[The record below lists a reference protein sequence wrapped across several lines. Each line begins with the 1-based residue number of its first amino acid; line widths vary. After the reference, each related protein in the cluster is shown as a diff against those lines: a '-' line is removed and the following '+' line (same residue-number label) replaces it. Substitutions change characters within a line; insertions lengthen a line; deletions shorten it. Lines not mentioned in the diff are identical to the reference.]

1 MSFSDETLMA
11 YVDGELDAATRAE
24 IEAAL
29 ASDAGLAQ
37 RIARQRQSRARLQAA
52 FDPVLHEP
60 LPPRLLESAQRFPGA
75 GRADKVVPL
84 RRAPAPRWSWPQWGA
99 MAASLLLGALAA
111 ALLLAP
117 TGGPIITRHGEM
129 LAGGTLARALT
140 AQLASRQPPDAPV
153 QIGVSFRARSGLYCR
168 SFVLRDKTA
177 LAGLAC
183 RDQGALAGADARRG
197 RGAARDRCLPIGGQ
211 RDAAAACAGHRRVDR
226 RRAARCASRS
236 CGARAGLD
244 ALKHRHTP
252 TG

>member
-11 YVDGELDAATRAE
+11 YADGELDAATRAQ

-29 ASDAGLAQ
+29 ATDADLAQ
-37 RIARQRQSRARLQAA
+37 RIARQRQLRARLQAA
-52 FDPVLHEP
+52 FEPVLDEP

-75 GRADKVVPL
+75 GRADNVVPL
-84 RRAPAPRWSWPQWGA
+84 RRTPAPRWSWSQWGA
-99 MAASLLLGALAA
+99 MAASLLLGVLAA

-168 SFVLRDKTA
+168 SFVLRDKAA

-183 RDQGALAGADARRG
+183 RDQGAWRVQML
-197 RGAARDRCLPIGGQ
+197 
-211 RDAAAACAGHRRVDR
+211 AAAAAAAPAGTGAYRSATSALPPQLAQAIDELIAGEPLDAQTEA
-226 RRAARCASRS
+226 AARER
-236 CGARAGLD
+236 GW
-244 ALKHRHTP
+244 TP
-252 TG
+252 